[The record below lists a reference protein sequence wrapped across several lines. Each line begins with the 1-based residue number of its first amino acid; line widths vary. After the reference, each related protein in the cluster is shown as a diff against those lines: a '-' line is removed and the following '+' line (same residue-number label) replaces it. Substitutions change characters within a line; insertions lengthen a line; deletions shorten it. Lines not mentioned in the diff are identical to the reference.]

1 MRVFATELCRTA
13 RADGHLP
20 PARAMIHRRKPR
32 VRGLLAMAW
41 LTCLPLLA
49 QPAAPSGLLEGHAD
63 IGTVLHH
70 GSTAHDT
77 ARGTYTLTGSGEN
90 MWFAT
95 DAFHFAWKR
104 VSGDISV
111 SADIAFPA
119 PGGNA
124 HRKGVLM
131 IRQSLDANS
140 AYADA
145 ALHGD
150 GLTSLQYRD
159 ETGANTHEIQ
169 ANISAPRRLRL
180 EKRGDYVYLLYG
192 APGQTLNRAGGA
204 VHLRLR
210 EPFYIGLGVCSHD
223 KDAVEKVEFSNVEFS
238 VPSPGGKP
246 ELYSTVETVAVSST
260 DRRVAFTAPGR
271 IQSPNWTPDG
281 AALIVNREGQLRRL
295 KATGGEPEPIN
306 TGAQPRASAQHTLSP
321 DGATILFTAELK
333 GKPLPFTVPTAGGAP
348 SRVPRGADGWS
359 QAWAPDNSARIIA
372 RGSGR
377 VVDLYAVPTTGG
389 KIRRLTKNQ
398 GRNLGAAFSPDSHRI
413 YFHSSRSGN
422 LQLWT
427 MDADGANPAQLTRDA
442 NSNWAPSPSPDGK
455 RVAYLSSAEP
465 LTTEPIDSPIELR
478 VLNLA
483 DGKITT
489 IARLQ
494 GGEGTLAHPSWSPD
508 GRRLTFVSYQ
518 LIP

>member
-1 MRVFATELCRTA
+1 MRIAITLVA
-13 RADGHLP
+13 
-20 PARAMIHRRKPR
+20 
-32 VRGLLAMAW
+32 
-41 LTCLPLLA
+41 CLPLVA
-49 QPAAPSGLLEGHAD
+49 QSTAPLGLLEGHAD
-63 IGTVLHH
+63 VGTVLHA
-70 GSTAHDT
+70 GSTIHDSS
-77 ARGTYTLTGSGEN
+77 RGTYTLTGSGEN
-90 MWFAT
+90 MWFAN

-104 VSGDISV
+104 VSGDISI
-111 SADIAFPA
+111 SADITFPTA
-119 PGGNA
+119 GGNA

-159 ETGANTHEIQ
+159 ESGANTHEIQ
-169 ANISAPRRLRL
+169 ANISGPRRLRL
-180 EKRGDYVYLLYG
+180 EKRGDYVYMLFG

-204 VHLRLR
+204 VHLRLK

-223 KDAVEKVEFSNVEFS
+223 KDVVEKAEFSNVDLA
-238 VPSPGGKP
+238 VPAAAGKP

-271 IQSPNWTPDG
+271 IESPNWTPDG
-281 AALIVNREGQLRRL
+281 SALIVNREGQLRRL

-306 TGAQPRASAQHTLSP
+306 MGSRPRATAQHTLSP
-321 DGATILFTAELK
+321 DGTAIFFTATEK
-333 GKPLPFTVPTAGGAP
+333 GRQLPYTMPIIGGTP
-348 SRVPRGADGWS
+348 SRLPRGADGWT
-359 QAWAPDNSARIIA
+359 QAWSPDGATRVIA
-372 RGSGR
+372 RASGR
-377 VVDLYAVPTTGG
+377 AVDLYAIPVNGG
-389 KIRRLTKNQ
+389 KIRRLTMNAS
-398 GRNLGAAFSPDSHRI
+398 RNIGAAYAPDSKRL
-413 YFHSSRSGN
+413 YFHSNRSGE

-427 MDADGANPAQLTRDA
+427 MDADGANPSQLTRDS

-455 RVAYLSSAEP
+455 RVAYLSSAEA
-465 LTTEPIDSPIELR
+465 LTTEPSDSPIELR

-489 IARLQ
+489 IAKLQ
-494 GGEGTLAHPSWSPD
+494 GGQGTLAHPAWSPD
-508 GRRLTFVSYQ
+508 SRRLTFVSYQ